1 MEWLLLWLFMVSP
14 KIASGLVWLGT
25 VAVVIWV
32 GHFFFNFI
40 NSIEGGGE
48 FSSWKSMRKTVVF
61 GVICL
66 SLAAVIPSKKDIAL
80 IVAGGVS
87 YNVITSD
94 AAKEIGGKTLKILNE
109 NIDSYM
115 KEADEGVKEAVK
127 ETTKAGIAEAKDTIK
142 PAK

>member
-1 MEWLLLWLFMVSP
+1 MEWFLLWLFMVSP
-14 KIASGLVWLGT
+14 KIASGLSVLGGGCILAWL
-25 VAVVIWV
+25 A
-32 GHFFFNFI
+32 HMFFNFI
-40 NSIEGGGE
+40 NTIDGDK
-48 FSSWKSMRKTVVF
+48 SWKALKKVFVF

-66 SLAAVIPSKKDIAL
+66 ALSAVIPSKKDIAL

-115 KEADEGVKEAVK
+115 KDAGAGVKEAVK
-127 ETTKAGIAEAKDTIK
+127 ESAKDAIK
-142 PAK
+142 EVKGDASK

>member
-1 MEWLLLWLFMVSP
+1 MEWFLLWLFMVSP
-14 KIASGLVWLGT
+14 QIASGLTVLGGGCILAWL
-25 VAVVIWV
+25 I
-32 GHFFFNFI
+32 HMFFNFI
-40 NSIEGGGE
+40 NTIDGDKQ
-48 FSSWKSMRKTVVF
+48 WKALKKVFVF

-66 SLAAVIPSKKDIAL
+66 ALAAVIPSKKDIAL

-115 KEADEGVKEAVK
+115 KDAGAGVKEAVK
-127 ETTKAGIAEAKDTIK
+127 ESTKEAIK
-142 PAK
+142 EVKGDASK

>member
-14 KIASGLVWLGT
+14 QIASGLSMLGG
-25 VAVVIWV
+25 AMLFAFG

-40 NSIEGGGE
+40 NNIDSGGE
-48 FSSWKSMRKTVVF
+48 KPWKSLKKTLVF
-61 GVICL
+61 GL
-66 SLAAVIPSKKDIAL
+66 LALALASIIPSKKDIAL

-94 AAKEIGGKTLKILNE
+94 EAKEIGGKTLKLLNE

-115 KEADEGVKEAVK
+115 KDAGEGVKEAVK

>member
-14 KIASGLVWLGT
+14 QIASGLIWLGSIL
-25 VAVVIWV
+25 VSIWAV
-32 GHFFFNFI
+32 HFFINFM
-40 NSIEGGGE
+40 NSIDGVSEE
-48 FSSWKSMRKTVVF
+48 PWKSLKKTVVF

-66 SLAAVIPSKKDIAL
+66 ALAAVIPSKKDIAL

-109 NIDSYM
+109 NLDGYINEAKDVVKEGA
-115 KEADEGVKEAVK
+115 KEAVKEAVK
-127 ETTKAGIAEAKDTIK
+127 K
-142 PAK
+142 

>member
-14 KIASGLVWLGT
+14 KIAAGLTTMGFVLLF
-25 VAVVIWV
+25 IYC

-40 NSIEGGGE
+40 NNIDAGGVKP
-48 FSSWKSMRKTVVF
+48 WKSLKKTLVF
-61 GVICL
+61 SMIAL
-66 SLAAVIPSKKDIAL
+66 ALAAIIPSKKDIAL

-115 KEADEGVKEAVK
+115 KEAGDGVKEAVK
-127 ETTKAGIAEAKDTIK
+127 ETTKQTLKEVKDDIAK
-142 PAK
+142 